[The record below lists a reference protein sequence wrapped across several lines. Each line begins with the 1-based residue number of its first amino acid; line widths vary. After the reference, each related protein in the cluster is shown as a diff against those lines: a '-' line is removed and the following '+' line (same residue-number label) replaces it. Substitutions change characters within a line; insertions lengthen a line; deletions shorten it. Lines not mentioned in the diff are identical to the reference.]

1 MNDDRLFG
9 PRVDHHQCSREDPK
23 SAENNFYSSSASTA
37 TMGPKD
43 SEADEHGQPKRLSIE
58 LPAEMQGT
66 VDQNGRPRKRSSW
79 FSEMCLGKESKLGEM
94 ELSSTTPSRSSI
106 SGPDGKST
114 GRVGG
119 GVGSRLRASIF
130 SVLGK
135 LGMSYPYVSQQQWRC
150 LFIRRCP
157 HTLTFT
163 LAPYEHVTL
172 PR

>member
-9 PRVDHHQCSREDPK
+9 PRVDHQCSREDSQ
-23 SAENNFYSSSASTA
+23 SADNNFYSSSASTA
-37 TMGPKD
+37 TMGPNK
-43 SEADEHGQPKRLSIE
+43 SEADDRGEPKRLSIE

-135 LGMSYPYVSQQQWRC
+135 LGMSYPYVSQQHRRRC

-157 HTLTFT
+157 PTLTHNC
-163 LAPYEHVTL
+163 PI
-172 PR
+172 